1 MSFVFVC
8 IPFLLIKNSP
18 FSGKLIVSR
27 MNLAKLTNLPILI
40 PVATHEIVDHDRGNM
55 VDFSDYDVNIV
66 SISFA
71 NDMV

>member
-27 MNLAKLTNLPILI
+27 TNLAKLTNLPILI
-40 PVATHEIVDHDRGNM
+40 PVATHEIADDDRGNM
-55 VDFSDYDVNIV
+55 VDSDYDVNIV
-66 SISFA
+66 SIGFA

>member
-27 MNLAKLTNLPILI
+27 TNLAKLTDLPILR

>member
-18 FSGKLIVSR
+18 LSGKLIVSR
-27 MNLAKLTNLPILI
+27 TNLAKLTNLPILI
-40 PVATHEIVDHDRGNM
+40 PDHDRGNM
-55 VDFSDYDVNIV
+55 VDFSDYDVDIV
-66 SISFA
+66 SIGFA

>member
-8 IPFLLIKNSP
+8 IPFLLIKNLP

-27 MNLAKLTNLPILI
+27 RNLAKLTNLPILI
-40 PVATHEIVDHDRGNM
+40 PVATHEIADHDGGNM